1 MDKKKRSELLFV
13 TDGAFGVEITTRY
26 LDLRYAVLVTSTE
39 VKATASGDL
48 RLCSI
53 SPQPEHNDLPSF
65 SARWDHS
72 GNTVDID
79 LIRKGRCEKEFQ
91 GHHTVVASPGIY
103 DCDIHVPEGHIFTGS
118 IRLGTELAL
127 RLADSL

>member
-1 MDKKKRSELLFV
+1 MDKKKRSKLPFV
-13 TDGAFGVEITTRY
+13 TNGAFGVEITTLY
-26 LDLRYAVLVTSTE
+26 LDPRYAPPVTSTE
-39 VKATASGDL
+39 VKTTASGDL

-53 SPQPEHNDLPSF
+53 FPQQEHNDLPSF

-72 GNTVDID
+72 ANTVDID
-79 LIRKGRCEKEFQ
+79 LIRKGRCEKEFR
-91 GHHTVVASPGIY
+91 GHHTVVVSPGIY
-103 DCDIHVPEGHIFTGS
+103 DCDIHITEGHIFTGS